1 MAGSDGAILLAT
13 ARWSDEHKYLQEVV
27 KGGHLPQMVRFVK
40 GHYLGLGSASLAN
53 PNLSSTAVVTSAGP
67 CVRVAVQCVKFKD
80 NHRTVNVGPKLAIP
94 ESFDGY
100 FEILNEDGKAVKCIE
115 SVAELVRKFPDSC
128 LVREN
133 IKGYV
138 SRSDDVDAIME
149 RSRTIAA
156 GELLVLVGQVHGV
169 SGGGGPQR
177 NAGGRGTSSAA
188 RFLRCF
194 DGRGEHVYLP
204 MDARGKFSPVAK
216 EDNIS
221 GVHNIRN
228 LLNKRLP
235 LMVRM
240 VSGKPPQGLKL
251 GQQFTHEMRL
261 LARFEE
267 DMIVALPVI
276 KSEHLPAVLIPP
288 SVSLKLQLPA
298 NSHSIKQS
306 KEFLRLHDRCLTK
319 YHQLAD
325 LIQVYDANFSKNLRF
340 DGQQWRVPVVP
351 LLRRSTSDLLNPNV
365 NTDAKTLS
373 IKEPLIESDS
383 EYTATSPIP
392 PEYDEIDQ
400 IYDYIRGFAPLP
412 KHIRNS
418 YDLLNGNHVDN
429 RNLYNYSS
437 AKEASR
443 YGVSGKRSAG
453 VKPPPP
459 PLETI
464 PSRKVAASPSS
475 PSAEKNKTEPSDS
488 AASDHPAVVVR
499 TSPVPTR
506 YSVAPLRKTISHPAE
521 TEATPASTT
530 PEATATATAAT
541 EPVSTPVATP
551 KPRIFRQRSSIP
563 MKNGHYGKSSAN
575 NGQSSHHPLPAVLL
589 SPAESKQSLTPSPL
603 FNIRY
608 KSMTN
613 LLAADSDTLG
623 SSQSGGRCSGGSA
636 GSAAVRSPPHYV
648 QRPSN
653 QHHHHHHHHHYVHP
667 AGPLG
672 HLHRPRSLT
681 DLLWDVRSGKSPPK
695 IQLHPTVVADVIP
708 SSTSSSRHHG
718 SGALYVNR
726 SAKHELI
733 IRRRNSA
740 NLLNHGGGTT
750 TSTSVATST
759 GHSKKQQHGNTIF
772 YHL

>member
-1 MAGSDGAILLAT
+1 MAGSDGAILMAT
-13 ARWSDEHKYLQEVV
+13 ARWSEEQNYLHEVI
-27 KGGHLPQMVRFVK
+27 KRGDLPQMIRVVK
-40 GHYLGLGSASLAN
+40 GHYLGLGVPSLAN

-94 ESFDGY
+94 DTFDGY

-115 SVAELVRKFPDSC
+115 SVAELTRRFPDSC

-133 IKGYV
+133 IKGYI
-138 SRSDDVDAIME
+138 SRSDNVESITE

-156 GELLVLVGQVHGV
+156 GELLVLVGEVAG
-169 SGGGGPQR
+169 SGPSTCR
-177 NAGGRGTSSAA
+177 N

-194 DGRGEHVYLP
+194 DSRGEHIYLP
-204 MDARGKFSPVAK
+204 LDGRGKFSAIAK

-240 VSGKPPQGLKL
+240 VSGRAPVGLKM

-276 KSEHLPAVLIPP
+276 KSDHPVVVIPA
-288 SVSLKLQLPA
+288 SVSLKLQLPV
-298 NSHSIKQS
+298 NGNNIKQS
-306 KEFLRLHDRCLTK
+306 KEFLRIHDRCLQK
-319 YHQLAD
+319 YHEMAD
-325 LIQVYDANFSKNLRF
+325 NIQVYDANFSKNLRF
-340 DGQQWRVPVVP
+340 DGQQWKVPVVP
-351 LLRRSTSDLLNPNV
+351 LLRRSTNDLLNMKDLNSTSTCV
-365 NTDAKTLS
+365 
-373 IKEPLIESDS
+373 KEPLVEESAENKS
-383 EYTATSPIP
+383 ASPVP

-418 YDLLNGNHVDN
+418 YDILNGNVETGSKNVDN
-429 RNLYNYSS
+429 RNLYNR
-437 AKEASR
+437 APKEKNN
-443 YGVSGKRSAG
+443 KRSTSAT
-453 VKPPPP
+453 KPVPP

-464 PSRKVAASPSS
+464 PSRKMVQSTAKETAGS
-475 PSAEKNKTEPSDS
+475 
-488 AASDHPAVVVR
+488 HPAAVVR
-499 TSPVPTR
+499 SSPVPTR
-506 YSVAPLRKTISHPAE
+506 HSSTPSRKSTSQQEAPAAVVT
-521 TEATPASTT
+521 
-530 PEATATATAAT
+530 TAA
-541 EPVSTPVATP
+541 S
-551 KPRIFRQRSSIP
+551 KPRIFRQRSAIP
-563 MKNGHYGKSSAN
+563 MRNGLYKAAA
-575 NGQSSHHPLPAVLL
+575 PTLL

-613 LLAADSDTLG
+613 LLTADSDTLG

-636 GSAAVRSPPHYV
+636 GSAAVRSPPHYMRQSSTPV
-648 QRPSN
+648 
-653 QHHHHHHHHHYVHP
+653 HHHHHPHLTGQV
-667 AGPLG
+667 G

-681 DLLWDVRSGKSPPK
+681 DLLWDVRPGKSPPK

-708 SSTSSSRHHG
+708 QTRNQRVAPG
-718 SGALYVNR
+718 QYITR
-726 SAKHELI
+726 SAKHEQI

-740 NLLNHGGGTT
+740 NLISGSTNVSSGGG
-750 TSTSVATST
+750 S
-759 GHSKKQQHGNTIF
+759 SKKQQHNTIF